1 MTDNPDK
8 KEKPKPRRT
17 GQRQKIGRDKYVIRV
32 FLGRDAGGKRH
43 YHGETFHGG
52 ARQADDC
59 IREMTPEETESAK
72 CTARD

>member
-43 YHGETFHGG
+43 SHGETFHGG
-52 ARQADDC
+52 ARQAED
-59 IREMTPEETESAK
+59 
-72 CTARD
+72 